1 MVLVDWPG
9 NCEALEEMEVCPA
22 SPDTLCLAAVV
33 AALGL
38 AGQEGAA
45 AGGSDGVVPV
55 VAQSLALE

>member
-1 MVLVDWPG
+1 MLVDWPG
-9 NCEALEEMEVCPA
+9 NREVPEEMEVCPA
-22 SPDTLCLAAVV
+22 SPDTQCLAAAA
-33 AALGL
+33 AALRL